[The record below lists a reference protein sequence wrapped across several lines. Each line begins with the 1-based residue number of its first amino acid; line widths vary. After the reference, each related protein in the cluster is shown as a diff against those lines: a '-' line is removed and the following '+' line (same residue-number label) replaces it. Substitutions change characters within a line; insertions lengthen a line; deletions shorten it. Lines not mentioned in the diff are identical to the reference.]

1 MFAIRRSGTSADDK
15 LTSVEAIELAE
26 RMLRVQGAVTARSKD
41 GSMVSFRRGWSLRG
55 AWMTGLWNC
64 QLVARPDPTDSRVV
78 VTIRASTQA
87 LVAVGVFS
95 IVGVVSQQQVRI
107 GAILLVCIGAANY
120 GLAYRGLRRVLHQ
133 ALRTG

>member
-1 MFAIRRSGTSADDK
+1 
-15 LTSVEAIELAE
+15 
-26 RMLRVQGAVTARSKD
+26 
-41 GSMVSFRRGWSLRG
+41 
-55 AWMTGLWNC
+55 MTGLWNC